1 LKTISKKTYSGTN
14 EIFFDEVSSF
24 YDGMIDFQNSL
35 TRRGDLL
42 KNLIDKNFKTVA
54 DLGCGT
60 GIDSIAMAKMGLIV
74 TAFDQSSGM
83 ISRAKQ
89 NAASEGVQIHF
100 EKSSLNAISRKYTL
114 KFDIALSLGNT
125 LANLEPAK
133 LKAAINTAYLLL
145 KNKGKLVIQI
155 LNYYAILKK
164 QERII
169 NITRKNDLTFVR
181 FYDFYPKFMNFNIL
195 TYNTEKPTEKNLY
208 TTKLYPY
215 LHEDLTGMLK
225 SAGFRK
231 VRSFGSLSLNKYV
244 KTRSGDLVIV
254 AEK

>member
-1 LKTISKKTYSGTN
+1 MKTIREKTNSKTN

-35 TRRGDLL
+35 TRRGELL
-42 KNLIDKNFKTVA
+42 KNLIDKNITTVA

-60 GIDSIAMAKMGLIV
+60 GIDSIALAKMGLIV

-89 NAASEGVQIHF
+89 NAASEGVKIQF
-100 EKSSLNAISRKYTL
+100 EKSSLNAISKKYAL
-114 KFDIALSLGNT
+114 KFDMTLSLGNT

-133 LKAAINTAYLLL
+133 LKTAVNTTYLLL
-145 KNKGKLVIQI
+145 KDKGKLVIQI

-169 NITRKNDLTFVR
+169 NITRKNDFTFVR
-181 FYDFYPKFMNFNIL
+181 FYDFYPKFLNFNIL
-195 TYNTEKPTEKNLY
+195 TFNTEKPAERNLY

-215 LHEDLTGMLK
+215 RLEDLAAMIR

-231 VRSFGSLSLNKYV
+231 VKYFGSLSLNKYV
-244 KTRSGDLVIV
+244 KTLSGDLVIV